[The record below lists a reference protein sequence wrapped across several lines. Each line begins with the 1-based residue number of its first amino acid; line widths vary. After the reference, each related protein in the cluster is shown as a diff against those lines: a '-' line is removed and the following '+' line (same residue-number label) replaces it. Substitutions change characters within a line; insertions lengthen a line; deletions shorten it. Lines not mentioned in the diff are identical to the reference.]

1 MTNRDSM
8 NSNQPEH
15 MNACH
20 QTTAQRRGALIS
32 QAVVPRWFLVMQ
44 DVLGSASVWFTLPV
58 VRHHSW
64 LSQFPT
70 PVFVQE
76 ALSFP
81 SSSSTL
87 K

>member
-1 MTNRDSM
+1 MPNRDSM
-8 NSNQPEH
+8 NSDQPDL

-20 QTTAQRRGALIS
+20 QSTAQRREALTS
-32 QAVVPRWFLVMQ
+32 QAVVPREFLVMQ
-44 DVLGSASVWFTLPV
+44 DVLGSASVCFTLPV

-70 PVFVQE
+70 QVSAQE
-76 ALSFP
+76 ALSFS
-81 SSSSTL
+81 SSSSTV

>member
-8 NSNQPEH
+8 NSNQPEP

-20 QTTAQRRGALIS
+20 QSTAQRTEALTS
-32 QAVVPRWFLVMQ
+32 QAVVPRVFLVLQ
-44 DVLGSASVWFTLPV
+44 DVLGAASVCFTLPA

-76 ALSFP
+76 ALSFS
-81 SSSSTL
+81 SSSSTV